1 MITNLC
7 NKISTKC
14 VDFFLMGRGRV
25 SMIFVTLWS
34 EFRVEFHYTYFCV
47 CGLRT
52 VLQCDDSRW
61 HCPGTQLF
69 GRWWLVRAPPPK
81 KNNKWKSILREK
93 RGKKNE
99 SRNLQHHFNL
109 NWRLAVPYQ
118 HSTTL
123 GESFL
128 ILKTPSQKKKKTK
141 NVVLFVQ
148 PTERNRYTSTYHLRG
163 NANLKREKRTEVK
176 ANFEVR
182 LTTSD
187 TRWWWF
193 SLYFIIGLFYR
204 SMAPGERTNDC
215 RWRTCFCIIR
225 KKEKKRYGIV

>member
-1 MITNLC
+1 MCWFFPHGTRSRFNDFRNPLKRISSRISLYILLCVWITYRTPVWWLQVTLPWDAAFWSMM
-7 NKISTKC
+7 IST
-14 VDFFLMGRGRV
+14 
-25 SMIFVTLWS
+25 S
-34 EFRVEFHYTYFCV
+34 
-47 CGLRT
+47 
-52 VLQCDDSRW
+52 
-61 HCPGTQLF
+61 
-69 GRWWLVRAPPPK
+69 PPPK
-81 KNNKWKSILREK
+81 KKQQVKVNFK
-93 RGKKNE
+93 RKKGKKNE
-99 SRNLQHHFNL
+99 SRNLQQHHFNL

-128 ILKTPSQKKKKTK
+128 ILKTPSQKKQTK

>member
-69 GRWWLVRAPPPK
+69 GRWWLVRAPPK
-81 KNNKWKSILREK
+81 KNKQQVKVNFK
-93 RGKKNE
+93 RKKGKKNE
-99 SRNLQHHFNL
+99 SRNLQQHHFNL

-128 ILKTPSQKKKKTK
+128 ILKTPSQKKKKQK
-141 NVVLFVQ
+141 MLFC
-148 PTERNRYTSTYHLRG
+148 
-163 NANLKREKRTEVK
+163 
-176 ANFEVR
+176 
-182 LTTSD
+182 
-187 TRWWWF
+187 
-193 SLYFIIGLFYR
+193 LF
-204 SMAPGERTNDC
+204 NQLN
-215 RWRTCFCIIR
+215 
-225 KKEKKRYGIV
+225 GIATHPPIT

>member
-52 VLQCDDSRW
+52 VLQCDDTRW
-61 HCPGTQLF
+61 HCPGVQLF
-69 GRWWLVRAPPPK
+69 GRLVRAPPK
-81 KNNKWKSILREK
+81 KNKQQVKVNFKRKKGKKKWKSK
-93 RGKKNE
+93 
-99 SRNLQHHFNL
+99 
-109 NWRLAVPYQ
+109 
-118 HSTTL
+118 STTT
-123 GESFL
+123 SFQFEL
-128 ILKTPSQKKKKTK
+128 APGCALPAQHDAGWKFLDFKNPVPKKKKNKKCCFVCSTNWTESLHIHLSPKGQRQSKERKK
-141 NVVLFVQ
+141 NGSKS
-148 PTERNRYTSTYHLRG
+148 ELRG
-163 NANLKREKRTEVK
+163 SFDDIRYSLMMV
-176 ANFEVR
+176 
-182 LTTSD
+182 
-187 TRWWWF
+187 F
-193 SLYFIIGLFYR
+193 SLFYYWVIFYR